1 MKDES
6 ESNKA
11 LHAKLEKLIERQAS
25 FAQEIKA
32 IKKEIEELTYGSE
45 DLKSEVKTE
54 TIPDEPKPINAP
66 KPMSMG
72 PAQEIIAD
80 RSKPL
85 RKTGRPAFQK
95 KTKRKSDLEK
105 FIGENLISKIGIA
118 ITIIGVAIGAK
129 YSIEHELIS
138 PLTRIILGYLAG
150 IGLMGFGIKL
160 KQKYTN
166 FSAVLVSGA
175 IAILYFI
182 TFAAFD
188 FYSLIPKLLAFALMV
203 IFTAFGV
210 IAAIKYNR
218 QVIAH
223 IGLVGAYAVPFLLS
237 DGTGEASTLFAY
249 IAIINIGILAIS
261 FKRYWKSMYYAAF
274 GLTWLIFLG
283 WFAIS
288 YYSAHFKVALFF
300 VAAFFVIFYAVF
312 LAYKLLRK
320 EEFKISD
327 VVLLLINS
335 FIFYGIGYSILSDH
349 ETGQHLLGA
358 FTLGNAL
365 IHFSVAV
372 LIFRQKKKDQKLSN
386 LIIGLVL
393 VFITVTIP
401 VQLDDGWVTLL
412 WAGQACLLFWIGRAK
427 KAPLYE
433 RLSYPLMLLAF
444 ISLNQDW
451 SVSYHNYYGGAEELW
466 ITPIFNVHFLT
477 SMLFIGAFSIINF
490 INSKYDSTPA
500 LFKSNLQKIIQS
512 SLPAILLY
520 ALYFSIYMEISN
532 YWTQQYALSEFD
544 LNQVSPE
551 YGYRPGNTDLN
562 RFRSIWIIN
571 YTMLFFTALALVNF
585 KRFKSKALGIVNL
598 ICMAFAL
605 FLFLS
610 SGLYSLSLLRDSYLS
625 QSAEDFYTV
634 GLFHIVI
641 RYISIGFFALMLYT
655 GYNYVRQDFIKIE
668 LKTVFNILLHA
679 ATLWILS
686 SELIHLLEMAGTSNS
701 YKLGLTILWSAY
713 ALFMIVVGISRSKRY
728 LRIAAFIIL
737 GITILKLFF
746 YDTSDLNTIA
756 KTIVFVSVG
765 ILLLVISFL
774 YNKYKQTISN
784 EPKE

>member
-1 MKDES
+1 MNEES
-6 ESNKA
+6 ESIKA
-11 LHAKLEKLIERQAS
+11 LHAKLEKLIEKQAD
-25 FAQEIKA
+25 FAQEIR
-32 IKKEIEELTYGSE
+32 T
-45 DLKSEVKTE
+45 LKSEIERITNGSENAKSETKTAA
-54 TIPDEPKPINAP
+54 IPDKPIPTLAP
-66 KPMSMG
+66 KPKSVE
-72 PAQEIIAD
+72 PPREIIAD

-85 RKTGRPAFQK
+85 SKTSRPAFQK
-95 KTKRKSDLEK
+95 RPKRKSDLEK

-160 KQKYTN
+160 KQNYTN

-188 FYSLIPKLLAFALMV
+188 FYSLIPKMLAFALMV

-237 DGTGEASTLFAY
+237 DGTGKASTLFTY
-249 IAIINIGILAIS
+249 MAIINIGILAIS
-261 FKRYWKSMYYAAF
+261 FKRYWKSVYYMAF

-283 WFAIS
+283 WFATD
-288 YYSAHFKVALFF
+288 YYSSHFDVALLF
-300 VAAFFVIFYAVF
+300 VATFFFIFYATF
-312 LAYKLLRK
+312 LAYKIIRR
-320 EEFKISD
+320 EEFKAND

-349 ETGQHLLGA
+349 PSGKHLPGA
-358 FTLGNAL
+358 FTLANAL
-365 IHFSVAV
+365 IHFCVAF
-372 LIFRQKKKDQKLSN
+372 LIYRQKTKDQKLSN

-393 VFITVTIP
+393 VFITITIP

-412 WAGQACLLFWIGRAK
+412 WAGQACLLFWIGKSK

-451 SVSYHNYYGGAEELW
+451 SVSYHNYYDGAKELW
-466 ITPIFNVHFLT
+466 IKPVFNVHFLT
-477 SMLFIGAFSIINF
+477 SVLFIAAFTLINF
-490 INSKYDSTPA
+490 INHKYDSTPA
-500 LFKSNLQKIIQS
+500 IFKSNLQRIIRS
-512 SLPAILLY
+512 GLPAVLLY

-532 YWTQQYALSEFD
+532 YWTQLYAVSQFD
-544 LNQVSPE
+544 IDQVSAE
-551 YGYRPGNTDLN
+551 YGYRRGNTDLN
-562 RFRSIWIIN
+562 LFRIIWIIN
-571 YTMLFFTALALVNF
+571 YTMLFFTALALANF
-585 KRFKSKALGIVNL
+585 KKIKSQPLGVVNM
-598 ICMAFAL
+598 IGIAFAV

-610 SGLYSLSLLRDSYLS
+610 SGLFSLSELRESYLS
-625 QSAEDFYTV
+625 QTAEDYFNIGIY
-634 GLFHIVI
+634 HIAI
-641 RYISIGFFALMLYT
+641 RYISIGFFALMLFT
-655 GYNYVRQDFIKIE
+655 GYQYVKQEFIKFDLRTI
-668 LKTVFNILLHA
+668 FNILLH
-679 ATLWILS
+679 TSVLWILS
-686 SELIHLLEMAGTSNS
+686 SELIHLLEMVGTSNS

-713 ALFMIVVGISRSKRY
+713 ALFMIVVGISRAKKY
-728 LRIAAFIIL
+728 LRIAAFIL
-737 GITILKLFF
+737 LAITILKLFF
-746 YDTSDLNTIA
+746 YDTTDLNTIA

-765 ILLLVISFL
+765 ILLLIISFL
-774 YNKYKQTISN
+774 YNKYKQTLSN
-784 EPKE
+784 EAKE